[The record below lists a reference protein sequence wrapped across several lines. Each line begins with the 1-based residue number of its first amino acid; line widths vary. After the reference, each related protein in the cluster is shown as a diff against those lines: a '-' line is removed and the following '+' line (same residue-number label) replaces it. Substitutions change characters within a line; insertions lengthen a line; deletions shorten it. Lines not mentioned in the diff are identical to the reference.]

1 MMTKRRAINESV
13 AGGCLGRENACT
25 YMEAKD
31 LKWTFG
37 SESKPTAFRKTRET
51 SRIELGCLG

>member
-1 MMTKRRAINESV
+1 MMTKRRAINERV
-13 AGGCLGRENACT
+13 AGGCLGRENAST

-37 SESKPTAFRKTRET
+37 SESKPTPFCKTHET
-51 SRIELGCLG
+51 FRIELG